1 MGALA
6 HMTTLELVLGSPA
19 AGGGIAARDEG
30 GRVIFVRHGLPGE
43 RVRATL
49 TEEHPRWARAD
60 AIEILE
66 ASADRVEAPCP
77 FAGPSRC
84 GGCDYQHVS
93 LPAQRRLKAELLNQQ
108 LARVAGL
115 ELAVEVE
122 PAELEADGLGTR
134 TRVRYGVDESGQ
146 LGMRV
151 HRSHELVAVDSCPL
165 GVSRLSELELS
176 STSWPA
182 GADVEAVRLDGP
194 GGPTVSVIEQRV
206 SRSGR
211 LRNGTTTSLVDGGA
225 LVEIQRTRVGDERF
239 VVSPGVFWQIHR
251 AAPTLLGAAV
261 LDGLALRS
269 GDKVLDLFCGAG
281 LFTKL
286 VARAV
291 GPEGT
296 VIGIESSGAAVSDA
310 EANLEGLDWATIRQA
325 RVISR
330 EIHALAEGCSHA
342 VIDPPRQGID
352 EGARTAIIETESLR
366 RLVSVSCDPA
376 TFSRDLRSF
385 LDRGWS
391 LASLRAFDLFEMTE
405 HLEIVAVLER

>member
-165 GVSRLSELELS
+165 GVSRLSELKLS
-176 STSWPA
+176 STSWP
-182 GADVEAVRLDGP
+182 D
-194 GGPTVSVIEQRV
+194 
-206 SRSGR
+206 
-211 LRNGTTTSLVDGGA
+211 
-225 LVEIQRTRVGDERF
+225 
-239 VVSPGVFWQIHR
+239 
-251 AAPTLLGAAV
+251 
-261 LDGLALRS
+261 
-269 GDKVLDLFCGAG
+269 
-281 LFTKL
+281 
-286 VARAV
+286 
-291 GPEGT
+291 
-296 VIGIESSGAAVSDA
+296 SS
-310 EANLEGLDWATIRQA
+310 T
-325 RVISR
+325 
-330 EIHALAEGCSHA
+330 
-342 VIDPPRQGID
+342 P
-352 EGARTAIIETESLR
+352 
-366 RLVSVSCDPA
+366 
-376 TFSRDLRSF
+376 
-385 LDRGWS
+385 
-391 LASLRAFDLFEMTE
+391 
-405 HLEIVAVLER
+405 